1 MSKRDNNLLLLDM
14 LESANRILRY
24 TKGYDLNQFLSDSK
38 TSDAVARNFEIIGE
52 AANNISDEFKADSP
66 QIEWS
71 LLRGFRNRIVHAY
84 FGVDYTIVWEIIEND
99 IEELIYQLE
108 QLLKPN

>member
-14 LESANRILRY
+14 LESANRILTY
-24 TKGYDLNQFLSDSK
+24 TKDYDLNQFLSDNK

-52 AANNISDEFKADSP
+52 AANNISDEFKSNNP
-66 QIEWS
+66 QIEWI

-99 IEELIYQLE
+99 MEELIFQLN
-108 QLLKPN
+108 QLLVD

>member
-24 TKGYDLNQFLSDSK
+24 TIDYDLNRFLSDDK

-52 AANNISDEFKADSP
+52 AANNVSDEFKFNNP
-66 QIEWS
+66 QIEWI

-84 FGVDYTIVWEIIEND
+84 FGVDYSIVWEIIEND
-99 IEELIYQLE
+99 IKELIFQLE
-108 QLLKPN
+108 QLLSD